1 MIDGSCYREVRNWKI
16 FVIFGWHCFCS
27 LFYIPLLFTFPSIS
41 LPPRGKCWKGKL
53 QKNQKKQKNKTLK
66 TWKIGEAVSFPF
78 RASDPAFL
86 ACPFSFFLSYSL
98 FSFIQLITL
107 FCILFFWSLHLSMSY
122 DSIFPFFSAFLSIS
136 ISISR
141 VIFFS
146 SSLHRSTRAQRVSF
160 GLLVYVILFF
170 NWEFQWTWSYILIS
184 SK

>member
-1 MIDGSCYREVRNWKI
+1 MA
-16 FVIFGWHCFCS
+16 
-27 LFYIPLLFTFPSIS
+27 LLLFSFLYSLTLHIS
-41 LPPRGKCWKGKL
+41 LHLSPSPGEVLKGKTSEESE
-53 QKNQKKQKNKTLK
+53 KTKKQNIENMKD
-66 TWKIGEAVSFPF
+66 WRGCF
-78 RASDPAFL
+78 
-86 ACPFSFFLSYSL
+86 FSFSSIRPGVPCMSFFFLFYSL